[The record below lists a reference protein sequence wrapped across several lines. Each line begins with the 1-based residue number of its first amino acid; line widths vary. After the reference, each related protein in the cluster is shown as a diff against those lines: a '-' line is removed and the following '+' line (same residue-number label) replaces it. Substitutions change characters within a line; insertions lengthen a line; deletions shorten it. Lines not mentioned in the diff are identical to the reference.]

1 MFCESLSLD
10 LNFFDNQTLFDF
22 KEDTINE
29 IKNNFN
35 IEDEDDIKS
44 NRELMYD
51 IIQDNYAQMKN
62 SLLIL
67 RRRLIS
73 EKDIFDS
80 KKGRKP
86 KYLLNNNIDENNK
99 NIKEENSFMKK
110 REIIYNTKKKYK
122 HSKFSYDNMFYK
134 IKVIYH
140 NFLVDLANDFY
151 NSINL
156 NTSKNIFIRRISG
169 QITQNK
175 TIDFNKELAELNLKD
190 FLSKSISSVYS
201 NSPENSNK
209 ENIDLIYKD
218 INKYQKLINLLNY
231 KYKDFYTNYFIKDN
245 CINLIEKNFHINITK
260 RKYITFKEN
269 VDRLYEKESKEFIIK
284 FIDFANYKFI
294 KFLEGNRVNLK
305 IIYDTKL
312 KDLFVNNNS

>member
-29 IKNNFN
+29 IKNNIH

-110 REIIYNTKKKYK
+110 REIINNTKKKYK

-156 NTSKNIFIRRISG
+156 NTSKYIFIRRISG

-175 TIDFNKELAELNLKD
+175 TIDFNKELAELTLKD

-209 ENIDLIYKD
+209 ENIELIYKD

>member
-110 REIIYNTKKKYK
+110 REIINNTKKKYK

>member
-10 LNFFDNQTLFDF
+10 LNFFDNQTFFDF

-110 REIIYNTKKKYK
+110 REIINNSKKKYK

-156 NTSKNIFIRRISG
+156 NTSKYIFIRRISG

>member
-1 MFCESLSLD
+1 
-10 LNFFDNQTLFDF
+10 
-22 KEDTINE
+22 
-29 IKNNFN
+29 
-35 IEDEDDIKS
+35 
-44 NRELMYD
+44 
-51 IIQDNYAQMKN
+51 
-62 SLLIL
+62 
-67 RRRLIS
+67 
-73 EKDIFDS
+73 
-80 KKGRKP
+80 
-86 KYLLNNNIDENNK
+86 
-99 NIKEENSFMKK
+99 
-110 REIIYNTKKKYK
+110 
-122 HSKFSYDNMFYK
+122 MFYK
-134 IKVIYH
+134 VKVIYH

-175 TIDFNKELAELNLKD
+175 TIDFNKELAELTLKD

-209 ENIDLIYKD
+209 ENIELIYKD

>member
-110 REIIYNTKKKYK
+110 REIINNTKKKYK

-156 NTSKNIFIRRISG
+156 NTSKYIFIRRISG

-175 TIDFNKELAELNLKD
+175 TIDFNKELAELTLKD

>member
-10 LNFFDNQTLFDF
+10 LNIFDNQTLFDF

-110 REIIYNTKKKYK
+110 REIINNSKKKYK

-156 NTSKNIFIRRISG
+156 NTSKYIFIRRISG

-175 TIDFNKELAELNLKD
+175 TIDFNKELAELTLKD

>member
-110 REIIYNTKKKYK
+110 REIINNSKKKYK

-156 NTSKNIFIRRISG
+156 NTSKYIFIRRISG

-175 TIDFNKELAELNLKD
+175 TIDFNKELAELTLKD

-245 CINLIEKNFHINITK
+245 CINLIEKKFHINITK

>member
-10 LNFFDNQTLFDF
+10 LNIFDNQTLFDF

-110 REIIYNTKKKYK
+110 REIINNTKKKYK

-156 NTSKNIFIRRISG
+156 NTSKYIFIRRISG

-175 TIDFNKELAELNLKD
+175 TIDFNKELAELTLKD

>member
-35 IEDEDDIKS
+35 IEDEDVKS

-110 REIIYNTKKKYK
+110 REIINNSKKKCK
-122 HSKFSYDNMFYK
+122 RSKFSYDNMFYK

-156 NTSKNIFIRRISG
+156 NTSKYIFIRRISG

-175 TIDFNKELAELNLKD
+175 TIDFNKELAELTLKD

-209 ENIDLIYKD
+209 ENIELIYKD

>member
-110 REIIYNTKKKYK
+110 REIINNSKKKYK

-156 NTSKNIFIRRISG
+156 NTSKYIFIRRISG

-175 TIDFNKELAELNLKD
+175 TIDFNKELAELTLKD

>member
-1 MFCESLSLD
+1 MFFESLSLD

-110 REIIYNTKKKYK
+110 REIINNSKKKYK

-156 NTSKNIFIRRISG
+156 NTSKYIFIRRISG

-175 TIDFNKELAELNLKD
+175 TIDFNKELAELTLKD

-209 ENIDLIYKD
+209 ENIELIYKD

>member
-110 REIIYNTKKKYK
+110 REIINNTKKKYK

-156 NTSKNIFIRRISG
+156 NTSKYIFIRRISG

-175 TIDFNKELAELNLKD
+175 TIDFNKELAELTLKD

-209 ENIDLIYKD
+209 ENIELIYKD

>member
-1 MFCESLSLD
+1 
-10 LNFFDNQTLFDF
+10 
-22 KEDTINE
+22 
-29 IKNNFN
+29 
-35 IEDEDDIKS
+35 
-44 NRELMYD
+44 
-51 IIQDNYAQMKN
+51 
-62 SLLIL
+62 
-67 RRRLIS
+67 
-73 EKDIFDS
+73 
-80 KKGRKP
+80 
-86 KYLLNNNIDENNK
+86 
-99 NIKEENSFMKK
+99 
-110 REIIYNTKKKYK
+110 
-122 HSKFSYDNMFYK
+122 MFYK

-156 NTSKNIFIRRISG
+156 NTSKYIFIRRISG

-175 TIDFNKELAELNLKD
+175 TIDFNKELAELTLKD

-209 ENIDLIYKD
+209 ENIELIYKD

>member
-110 REIIYNTKKKYK
+110 REIINNSKRKYK

-156 NTSKNIFIRRISG
+156 NTSKYIFIRRISG

-175 TIDFNKELAELNLKD
+175 TIDFNKELAELTLKD

>member
-86 KYLLNNNIDENNK
+86 KYLLNNSIDENNK

-134 IKVIYH
+134 VKVIYH

-175 TIDFNKELAELNLKD
+175 TIDFNKELAELTLKD

>member
-10 LNFFDNQTLFDF
+10 LNFFDNQTFFDF

-110 REIIYNTKKKYK
+110 REIINNSKKKYK

-156 NTSKNIFIRRISG
+156 NTSKYIFIRRISG

-175 TIDFNKELAELNLKD
+175 TIDFNKELAELTLKD

>member
-110 REIIYNTKKKYK
+110 REITNNTKKKYK

-156 NTSKNIFIRRISG
+156 NTSKYIFIRRISG

-175 TIDFNKELAELNLKD
+175 TIDFNKELAELTLKD

-209 ENIDLIYKD
+209 ENIELIYKD

>member
-110 REIIYNTKKKYK
+110 REIINNTKKKYK

-134 IKVIYH
+134 VKVIYH

-175 TIDFNKELAELNLKD
+175 TIDFNKELAELTLKD